1 MLDIYF
7 ESDQEV
13 IHFCENLFSHN
24 KEIELSWKTHVDW
37 GNHLHFEEHVLSINT
52 IAAIGKSMVD
62 VFIKSRLSKMIKK
75 IIKEDYYY
83 SNVDEIERILNL
95 AHGIINDEN
104 SMKRKERTNESV
116 HELILTIFLTNMQ
129 KTNVI
134 HFDSVVKFRLK
145 YFRELLLEYIG
156 LAIDEFKQEEDHQN
170 FIDMLRKYITKKEP
184 LFEEIHILQGTDF
197 TFYKSTGKQLSNFE
211 LRTIIYKEPLYIVG
225 LDVEELNL
233 APLIAIAP
241 KRIKIYGDNL
251 TEPKT
256 VTVIN
261 VFQERVIFESIHRFP
276 FTQTNT

>member
-13 IHFCENLFSHN
+13 IQFCENLFRYN
-24 KEIELSWKTHVDW
+24 KEIELSWKTHEDW
-37 GNHLHFEEHVLSINT
+37 GNHLHFADHVLSEHT
-52 IAAIGKSMVD
+52 IHAIGKSMVN
-62 VFIKSRLSKMIKK
+62 VFIKSRLSKMIKH

-95 AHGIINDEN
+95 AYGIINDEN
-104 SMKRKERTNESV
+104 EMQRKERQAESI
-116 HELILTIFLTNMQ
+116 HELIHKIFLTNME
-129 KTNVI
+129 KAKVV
-134 HFDSVVKFRLK
+134 HFDSVIKFRLK
-145 YFRELLLEYIG
+145 YFRERLLEYIG

-184 LFEEIHILQGTDF
+184 LFEEIHILQGDDF
-197 TFYKSTGKQLSNFE
+197 TFYKSTGKQLSNLE
-211 LRTIIYKEPLYIVG
+211 LRTIIFKEPLYIVG
-225 LDVEELNL
+225 LDIEELNL

-241 KRIKIYGDNL
+241 KRIKIYGDNP

-261 VFQERVIFESIHRFP
+261 VFQEKVIFESIHHFP
-276 FTQTNT
+276 FTETNT